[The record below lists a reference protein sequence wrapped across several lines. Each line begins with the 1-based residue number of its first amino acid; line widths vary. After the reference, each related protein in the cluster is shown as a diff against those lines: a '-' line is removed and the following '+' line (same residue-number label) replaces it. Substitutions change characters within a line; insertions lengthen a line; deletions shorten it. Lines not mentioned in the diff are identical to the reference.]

1 VKSRVAKRN
10 VAFKIKDVLELAKW
24 SLSQVTPEQWA
35 GCVRHAIK
43 EEDRYA
49 EVFSK
54 QELKSLQFSSVFICW
69 HLNRFFF
76 KFHF

>member
-49 EVFSK
+49 EV
-54 QELKSLQFSSVFICW
+54 QE
-69 HLNRFFF
+69 
-76 KFHF
+76 

>member
-49 EVFSK
+49 EVLFK
-54 QELKSLQFSSVFICW
+54 QELKLSTNICPW
-69 HLNRFFF
+69 QKPFLSTLNIC
-76 KFHF
+76 